1 MAGPVAGF
9 APHPGREPTGCVSRE
24 QQAEAIIRRI
34 VNKHGMPLRRPKTF
48 SWQLYGAPSSTPYV
62 RDHLEGVSTAV
73 MEREYRPAHHQ
84 RNGRSNTRRLQVNT
98 LGNVTA
104 GSKLTSARALLG
116 SRQARFAQRLVVR
129 LSDPEGVRRS

>member
-62 RDHLEGVSTAV
+62 RDHLEGVSSAV
-73 MEREYRPAHHQ
+73 MECEYRRIISSMGEA
-84 RNGRSNTRRLQVNT
+84 T
-98 LGNVTA
+98 LGAFRSTPLGMSRRGASSPRRGLSWVA
-104 GSKLTSARALLG
+104 DRPAL
-116 SRQARFAQRLVVR
+116 R
-129 LSDPEGVRRS
+129 SDSW